1 MRILHSTSRSAL
13 REKCLREIC
22 SLTAGWPDKRAIL
35 LVPEQTKMDMEK
47 DYLAMSGRSGLMMAE
62 VLSFRR
68 LAWRLLG
75 EIGRQPAQAIDSIG
89 QSLLIH
95 RILKQN
101 QDKLHA
107 FGHLADRPGFISQ
120 AAAALGDLK
129 RYQIDADRLSAAAAM
144 IGDKALENKSLDL
157 GLLLREYDAALQQS
171 NLCDAEDDLTRLGE
185 ALQELGRMPA
195 GRWPWPWQ
203 NLGWLRRTSVWI
215 SGFGE
220 LRDFTPQEDAIIKA
234 LHALCEQVTLTVAA
248 DRIPFDRL
256 TIDAGPDFFLPGRK
270 TAWRLLQNLPAETIE
285 LLPDQLTGF
294 QEQLAASMREG
305 LPCPAETTDN
315 SKPAYLQLIQA
326 NGLDSELAWVAGEI
340 RRLVQLEGCR
350 YQDIAIAACDL
361 PGSLPR
367 LRATCREYGIPLF
380 MDAARPLNGTPLL
393 RFILG
398 LLDIGLRGWTP
409 AAVMACLRSGLS
421 PLPASDIDRLE
432 NEILARGSFQPDR
445 LFEDARY
452 TGEDLLAIRDQAFQ
466 PLNQVL
472 AEIKKAASG
481 NQKCQVLRQFLLD
494 YCLPDRITNRVDQL
508 TAAGE
513 TDAAAALVQAWNELG
528 HLFDQIM
535 TLNGDAAMPLQIFR
549 ETLAAG
555 MDSASSSLIP
565 SALDQVSVGDLKRAI
580 LRQPKVLF
588 LIGATAAALP
598 PTPPPEGLLKDQDRQ
613 TLSGLMNCQLPSNAR
628 DQVFA
633 DAFTCYTLLTL
644 PRDRLYVTVPAADV
658 SPWFKWL
665 ATSGKGKTLLLA
677 DQPGWDDVRL
687 NALRPALGFLLRHCS
702 QAAGEN
708 LQAAGQAGWQAVAR
722 VLAAAGLPL
731 DQASGWLRQ
740 ALSADRLNET
750 VSSGLVHSLYGPALA
765 MSVSQL
771 EKYASCPF
779 LHFAS
784 YLLTLQERQV
794 WQPEA
799 AETGTLLHGIVELA
813 LQDLRRDLE
822 GLASGD
828 EAGWQ
833 QILAQWLASDLTGR
847 TRQWLETAACRDK
860 LDMFFDQGLRASAGR
875 RAHRLAASSLQA
887 ILRQYQQQAYQPANL
902 EWSFGPKETAGLSL
916 FLADGTAIAFRGKI
930 DRIDLAAGDTG
941 TRFRIIDYKSG
952 SKKADYDALYHG
964 LALQLPAYLSA
975 YSRNNPGSRPDDAA
989 YFRFDRPILVMK
1001 NGSRPDPET
1010 IQQYIDQQ
1018 FALRGLKLPTEQ
1030 LELLCRH
1037 TMRQAANL
1045 AKQLLGG
1052 NFAVQPRK
1060 LPSTGPACDYCE
1072 MQALCGFDDRPD
1084 HYFWLEPLS
1093 GHLKPDGRPLEKRA
1107 ELILQLQEQAEKEGG
1122 AGDGAYT

>member
-13 REKCLREIC
+13 RDKCLREIC

-35 LVPEQTKMDMEK
+35 LVPEQTKMDMER
-47 DYLAMSGRSGLMMAE
+47 DYLAMSGQTGLMMAE

-75 EIGRQPAQAIDSIG
+75 EIGRQPAQAVDSTG
-89 QSLLIH
+89 QALLIH

-101 QDKLHA
+101 QDQLHA

-120 AAAALGDLK
+120 VAAALGDLK
-129 RYQIDADRLSAAAAM
+129 RYQIDADRLSAAAVR

-171 NLCDAEDDLTRLGE
+171 GLCDAEDDLTRLGE
-185 ALQELGRMPA
+185 VLQALGRLPA

-203 NLGWLRRTSVWI
+203 NLAWLRRTSVWI

-220 LRDFTPQEDAIIKA
+220 LRDFTPQEDMIIQA
-234 LHALCEQVTLTVAA
+234 LHHLCEQVTLTVAA

-256 TIDAGPDFFLPGRK
+256 TVDAGPDFFLPGRK
-270 TAWRLLQNLPAETIE
+270 TAWRLLQNLPAESIE
-285 LLPDQLTGF
+285 QLPDQLAGF

-305 LPCPAETTDN
+305 LPCPPEVPDDRN
-315 SKPAYLQLIQA
+315 PVYLQLMQA
-326 NGLDSELAWVAGEI
+326 NGLDSELAFVAGEI

-380 MDAARPLNGTPLL
+380 MDAARSLNGTPLL

-409 AAVMACLRSGLS
+409 AAVMSCLRSGLT

-432 NEILARGSFQPDR
+432 NEMLARGSFQPDR

-452 TGEDLLAIRDQAFQ
+452 AGKDLLAIRDQAFQ
-466 PLNQVL
+466 PLKQVL
-472 AEIKKAASG
+472 AEIGKSASSSL
-481 NQKCQVLRQFLLD
+481 KCQVLRRFLQD
-494 YCLPDRITNRVDQL
+494 YGLPSRISIRVDQL
-508 TAAGE
+508 AAAGE
-513 TDAAAALVQAWNELG
+513 TDAAAALVQAWNELEN
-528 HLFDQIM
+528 LFEQIM
-535 TLNGDAAMPLQIFR
+535 TLNKDAAMPLKTFR

-565 SALDQVSVGDLKRAI
+565 SAIDQVSVGDLKRAV
-580 LRQPKVLF
+580 LRQPRVLF

-613 TLSGLMNCQLPSNAR
+613 TLSGLMNCQLPSSAR
-628 DQVFA
+628 DQAFA

-644 PRDRLYVTVPAADV
+644 PRDRLYVTTPASDV

-665 ATSGKGKTLLLA
+665 AGSVKGKILLLA
-677 DQPGWDDVRL
+677 DQPAWDDVRL
-687 NALRPALGFLLRHCS
+687 NALRPALGYLLRYCS
-702 QAAGEN
+702 LLVGEKPPAAE
-708 LQAAGQAGWQAVAR
+708 QAGWLIVAR
-722 VLAAAGLPL
+722 VLAAAGMPL
-731 DQASGWLRQ
+731 DQAAGWLRT
-740 ALSADRLNET
+740 ALSANRQNEP
-750 VSSGLVHSLYGPALA
+750 VSSGLVRSLYGPSIA

-813 LQDLRRDLE
+813 LRELRLDLE
-822 GLASGD
+822 GLAPGD
-828 EAGWQ
+828 EAGWRQ
-833 QILAQWLASDLTGR
+833 TLEHWLASDLTGR
-847 TRQWLETAACRDK
+847 SRQWLETAACRDK
-860 LDMFFDQGLRASAGR
+860 LDMFFDLGLRASAGR
-875 RAHRLAASSLQA
+875 RAYRLAASSLQA
-887 ILRQYQQQAYQPANL
+887 ILHQYQCQAYQPASL
-902 EWSFGPKETAGLSL
+902 EWTFGPTENAGLTL
-916 FLADGTAIAFRGKI
+916 LLGDGTAVAFRGKI
-930 DRIDLAAGDTG
+930 DRIDLAADNAG

-952 SKKADYDALYHG
+952 NKKADYDALFHG
-964 LALQLPAYLSA
+964 LALQLPAYLEA
-975 YSRNNPGSRPDDAA
+975 YGRNNPGSRPDDAA
-989 YFRFDRPILVMK
+989 YFHFDRPILALK
-1001 NGSRPDPET
+1001 NGSRPAPEAV
-1010 IQQYIDQQ
+1010 QKYIDQQ
-1018 FALRGLKLPTEQ
+1018 FALRGLKLHSEQ

-1045 AKQLLGG
+1045 ASQLLGG

-1060 LPSTGPACDYCE
+1060 LPGAGPACDYCE

-1084 HYFWLEPLS
+1084 HYFWLPPLT

-1107 ELILQLQEQAEKEGG
+1107 ELIMQLQEQAEKEGG
-1122 AGDGAYT
+1122 AGDGTYT